1 MRKWFLAGVLLVSG
15 TIYGAIFTPL
25 EGSSL
30 TEPASGQDVIEINLI
45 KAEVKVVNFH
55 LGTCKVNGK
64 FRFTV
69 NKEDS
74 SLILDV
80 KGRDITLENKIIS
93 WLRVRLVLREDAI
106 SIPYL
111 YLPQFMAKGEI
122 DLKNNKLSFDL
133 EGSWQEESELLEGE
147 IKVDVKAWGGIS
159 SFLISGHLVVEGGK
173 YKGKDFSHLR
183 LDFLGRPPVL
193 NITDSQLSLKSG
205 NIVEIKGIL
214 DLRDFSNILPG
225 VEYKVQ
231 KAYIGQW
238 QLFSEDDKNIGLKKQ
253 LDDKIDVFV
262 NASPQT
268 EAWGPQTELR
278 YNWKDD
284 KYLRLKMEG
293 EDTIL
298 RLEKRRDF

>member
-1 MRKWFLAGVLLVSG
+1 M
-15 TIYGAIFTPL
+15 
-25 EGSSL
+25 
-30 TEPASGQDVIEINLI
+30 
-45 KAEVKVVNFH
+45 
-55 LGTCKVNGK
+55 
-64 FRFTV
+64 
-69 NKEDS
+69 
-74 SLILDV
+74 ILDV

-93 WLRVRLVLREDAI
+93 WLRVRLVLREDGI

-262 NASPQT
+262 NASPET